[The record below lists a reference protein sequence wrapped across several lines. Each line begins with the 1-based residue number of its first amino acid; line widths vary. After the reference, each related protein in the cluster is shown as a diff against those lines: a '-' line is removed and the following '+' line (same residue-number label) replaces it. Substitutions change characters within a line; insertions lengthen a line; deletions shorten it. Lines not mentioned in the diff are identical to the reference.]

1 MSFSV
6 VKFTHTQ
13 TQKVKNEMSSESKVI
28 KQKHK
33 VTVIQRYTFLN
44 HYMTLMELMN
54 LFFRTILRTFA
65 PSQYKLGAVPFS

>member
-44 HYMTLMELMN
+44 H
-54 LFFRTILRTFA
+54 
-65 PSQYKLGAVPFS
+65 